1 MSYFE
6 LNLCPQLQALIYN
19 YFISAIGL
27 KILLSNTK
35 KPFKKSR
42 KEKATSLIKQQLS
55 LTKKVTFPTDPQLL

>member
-1 MSYFE
+1 MFHINFSIFVSIPAYLKNGKKLLFEMSYFE

-35 KPFKKSR
+35 KP
-42 KEKATSLIKQQLS
+42 EA
-55 LTKKVTFPTDPQLL
+55 